1 MELQFFQKRQTLV
14 HMLISLNFT
23 SFSPWT
29 HHTLWIRNLVRSA
42 LRVCLI
48 DKLPSEINT
57 IKGFALWDDFPK
69 SVVNSIINKT
79 LNTPSITED
88 FHDVNKTSN
97 EVVIYFYI
105 HHSDGKG
112 CPLIKSCIHKLNKI
126 ANKNDQFAFR
136 VLHDVT
142 KIDVFCSN
150 KDKTPTSNQ
159 SLLFEFVCSGC
170 NANYVGKTLRI
181 FFEKSVAYA

>member
-1 MELQFFQKRQTLV
+1 
-14 HMLISLNFT
+14 MLISLNFT

-69 SVVNSIINKT
+69 SVVNSIINKI

-112 CPLIKSCIHKLNKI
+112 CPLIKSCIYKLNKI
-126 ANKNDQFAFR
+126 AKKNDNLPSEFYMTSQKLMFSVA
-136 VLHDVT
+136 T
-142 KIDVFCSN
+142 KIKRQHQINHYCL
-150 KDKTPTSNQ
+150 
-159 SLLFEFVCSGC
+159 SLCVLG
-170 NANYVGKTLRI
+170 AMLITLGKL
-181 FFEKSVAYA
+181 